1 MLAAVVQLSSNLEIQ
16 RNFDAASRQISAAAS
31 AGAKLVVLPEV
42 YNRRGGP
49 AARAFAEDIH
59 GVSRCWA
66 SQQAEEHRI
75 FLVAGSMLEK
85 DNSAVYNSSL
95 LFGPQGELL
104 ARYRKIHLFDL
115 DLPDTKCR
123 ESDSVAAGTEV
134 VTAHL
139 RLSDEQSIGLGL
151 TICYDLRFAGLYEK
165 LTTLGARI
173 ITVPSAFTEKTGR
186 DHWEVLLRARA
197 IENQVFI
204 LAADQF
210 GTVAG
215 TPTSYGRSMIID
227 PWGTVLAQ
235 AADGEGFAI
244 ARLDLEMQLQIRQ
257 NLPCLQHRRNDLYHL

>member
-1 MLAAVVQLSSNLEIQ
+1 
-16 RNFDAASRQISAAAS
+16 
-31 AGAKLVVLPEV
+31 
-42 YNRRGGP
+42 
-49 AARAFAEDIH
+49 
-59 GVSRCWA
+59 
-66 SQQAEEHRI
+66 
-75 FLVAGSMLEK
+75 
-85 DNSAVYNSSL
+85 
-95 LFGPQGELL
+95 L

-123 ESDSVAAGTEV
+123 ESDSVAAGAEV
-134 VTAHL
+134 VTAEL
-139 RLSDEQSIGLGL
+139 QLSGEQSIGLGL
-151 TICYDLRFAGLYEK
+151 TICYDLRFAGLFEK
-165 LTTLGARI
+165 LTTLGARM

-204 LAADQF
+204 LAANQF

-244 ARLDLEMQLQIRQ
+244 AMYWTWRSSFRSVRIFPVCSTVATISTEVKALIRLDLRPIYDRF
-257 NLPCLQHRRNDLYHL
+257 

>member
-16 RNFDAASRQISAAAS
+16 RNLDAASQHIAAAAS
-31 AGAKLVVLPEV
+31 AGANLVVLPEV

-49 AARAFAEDIH
+49 AAREFAEDIH
-59 GVSRCWA
+59 GLSRCWA
-66 SQQAEEHRI
+66 SQQAQEHRI

-85 DNSAVYNSSL
+85 DGSAVYNTSL

-123 ESDSVAAGTEV
+123 ESDSVAAGGEV
-134 VTAHL
+134 VTAVL
-139 RLSDEQSIGLGL
+139 QLSGEQSIGLGL
-151 TICYDLRFAGLYEK
+151 TICYDLRFAGLFEK

-204 LAADQF
+204 LAANQF

-244 ARLDLEMQLQIRQ
+244 AVLDLEKQLQIRQ
-257 NLPCLQHRRNDLYHL
+257 NLPCLQHRRNDLYRG